1 MEKARQ
7 LIPIDKHSE
16 TLIALGATAGL
27 RLLELK
33 DRHLSDTIQRNVRS
47 YFKKTGFLY
56 SSDAQVRV
64 LTGSEEGA
72 FAWISANYLTNQ
84 ITNLT
89 PNYPETSYGIL
100 DIGGSSAQISFLA
113 REDPSLNNFNLKNA
127 TFRTYSTS
135 YLCYGTQSILNM
147 YYASKIKEANYSN
160 DQIKISCL
168 PEDAI
173 VEVKAEDLLE
183 SPCINGLM
191 FSKNEPFTIDTSLL
205 KAVSL
210 FLIIIILK
218 KNFKLFINRLINLH
232 CLVMLKK
239 INVELK

>member
-1 MEKARQ
+1 MYIDNGLGSYQADTDVSSKFNKCMEKARQ

-27 RLLELK
+27 RLLEIK
-33 DRHLSDTIQRNVRS
+33 DRYLSDTIQRNVRN

-56 SSDAQVRV
+56 SSDGQVRV

-72 FAWISANYLTNQ
+72 FAWISANYLTNK

-89 PNYPETSYGIL
+89 PNYPETSLGIL

-113 REDPSLNNFNLKNA
+113 REDPSLNNFNLEYYYQNFNLKNA
-127 TFRTYSTS
+127 SFRTYSTS

-147 YYASKIKEANYSN
+147 YYASKIKEANYSK

-173 VEVKAEDLLE
+173 IEVKAEDLLE

-191 FSKNEPFTIDTSLL
+191 FAKSEPFTIDTSLV
-205 KAVSL
+205 KAVS
-210 FLIIIILK
+210 
-218 KNFKLFINRLINLH
+218 FIYF
-232 CLVMLKK
+232 
-239 INVELK
+239 